1 MIVSFSLLRQNLRSL
16 VVLTK
21 GQAKVLEQDIGAN
34 ALGNKLLFVLVES
47 FHLGY
52 NWYLGC

>member
-34 ALGNKLLFVLVES
+34 ALADKRLIVLVEG
-47 FHLGY
+47 FDLG
-52 NWYLGC
+52 